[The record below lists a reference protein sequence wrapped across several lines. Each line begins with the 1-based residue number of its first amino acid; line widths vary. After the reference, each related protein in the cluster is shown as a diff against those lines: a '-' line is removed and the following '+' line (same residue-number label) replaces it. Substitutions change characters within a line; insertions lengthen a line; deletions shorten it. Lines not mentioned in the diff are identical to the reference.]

1 MMMHVWF
8 PAILL
13 SVVSVRSLKHFYFA
27 FAMVGLIALA
37 SPNALAYDSQAHA
50 RAAILINS
58 SCLWWQM
65 GKISKGQ
72 IISFAKAQYRKQY
85 GDPNKIDW
93 NTAIS
98 IAEKV
103 DKQKGLGCF
112 S

>member
-1 MMMHVWF
+1 LNRICFVF
-8 PAILL
+8 AI
-13 SVVSVRSLKHFYFA
+13 
-27 FAMVGLIALA
+27 VGLIVFA
-37 SPNALAYDSQAHA
+37 PTNALAYDSQAHA

-72 IISFAKAQYRKQY
+72 IISFAKSQYRKQY